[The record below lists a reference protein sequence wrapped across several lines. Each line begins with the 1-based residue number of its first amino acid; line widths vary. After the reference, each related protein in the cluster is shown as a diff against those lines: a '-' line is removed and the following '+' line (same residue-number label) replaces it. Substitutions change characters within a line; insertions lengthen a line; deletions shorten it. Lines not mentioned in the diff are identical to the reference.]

1 MAEEFQ
7 AGICGENWWMNSSK
21 SMFIGGLSPCST
33 VSLPS
38 DHMGTYNGSWATVD
52 MVDLKPRSI
61 SCKESHNTTSVSDTS
76 IAFLNSPKP
85 QQANSDSGGSSN
97 LIDST
102 LQMMGFGLSSSSSS
116 SDWNQA
122 LL

>member
-1 MAEEFQ
+1 
-7 AGICGENWWMNSSK
+7 MNSSK

-38 DHMGTYNGSWATVD
+38 DHMETYNGSWATAD

-61 SCKESHNTTSVSDTS
+61 SCKGSKNTTFVCDTS

-85 QQANSDSGGSSN
+85 QEANSDSGGSSI

-122 LL
+122 LVL